1 MRQDRETTGFQRHV
15 RACNNAAMPGGR
27 IPFVIEGQ
35 GVGWVPNRVASVLSG
50 ISAIECTDTQ
60 ILLTD
65 PSALP
70 GIALELSKRGLYRFR
85 DELFDVRAKPDGPVL
100 AQIDRGAIPSFGIA
114 AAGVHLNGLVSRPDG
129 LHLWIARRG
138 QDRPLDPGK
147 LDNIVAGGIPAG
159 LSPAQTLLKEA
170 AEEAA
175 IPQELASRA
184 VPVGAIGYVMERSEG
199 LRRDWLYCYD
209 LVLQADFTPAAAD
222 GEVEAFELW
231 PLRRVVDAVRES
243 DVFKFNV
250 NLVLLDLFVR
260 KGAIVGAEA
269 DQLKASLTLG
279 NPGWA

>member
-1 MRQDRETTGFQRHV
+1 
-15 RACNNAAMPGGR
+15 
-27 IPFVIEGQ
+27 
-35 GVGWVPNRVASVLSG
+35 
-50 ISAIECTDTQ
+50 
-60 ILLTD
+60 
-65 PSALP
+65 
-70 GIALELSKRGLYRFR
+70 
-85 DELFDVRAKPDGPVL
+85 VRAKPDGPVL